1 MALDSNQEQY
11 IKETRPDVVA
21 DKYYGK
27 NIGEW
32 YNKYGAKENAL
43 AGFGKINTN
52 PQGVYSTANISNQ
65 APAPDDLLG
74 IRSQIQNE
82 LGITDL
88 NKKYQDIYGQLQSF
102 DTGTEQQYSKI
113 ANQPLSM
120 NVIRGE
126 QATSNE
132 QRALERGAIARQA
145 QVAQSAL
152 QAAQQEAETLYGIR
166 AGEVQWKRSLIL
178 ENPSAGITFGDSI
191 ESMAGKIQKSNETQ
205 KIENLKLQYP
215 QFADKIKSGMSFS
228 NAITQIGKSMDKKEV
243 KDTYKQLFGS
253 SGSGMTKKAMEKKI
267 SKYFKE
273 EYNYTKEK
281 RDMELKSIRESLK
294 KKQLGETDIINN
306 DLMNEIIKR
315 GQAAGII
322 APDQP
327 GGQGGQANYD
337 NLNLDLGG
345 NQTTFDPSVEY
356 K

>member
-1 MALDSNQEQY
+1 MALNNEQEQY
-11 IKETRPDVVA
+11 ISQTRPDVMA
-21 DKYYGK
+21 DKYYSK

-32 YNKYGAKENAL
+32 YNKYGARENAL
-43 AGFGKINTN
+43 AGFGQVNTN
-52 PQGVYSTANISNQ
+52 PQGVYSTANMATQ

-88 NKKYQDIYGQLQSF
+88 NKKYQDIYGQLQAF
-102 DTGTEQQYSKI
+102 DTGTEQQYSQI
-113 ANQPLSM
+113 ANQPVSM

-126 QATSNE
+126 QATANE
-132 QRALERGAIARQA
+132 QRALQRGALARQA

-178 ENPSAGITFGDSI
+178 ENPSAGITFGDSLDT
-191 ESMAGKIQKSNETQ
+191 MASKIQKSNETQ

-253 SGSGMTKKAMEKKI
+253 SGSGMTKKQMEKKI

-281 RDMELKSIRESLK
+281 RDIEMQNIRDSLK
-294 KKQLGETDIINN
+294 KRQVGYTEILPN
-306 DLMNEIIKR
+306 DTM
-315 GQAAGII
+315 AGIADEWKSFSGNVEEPTNQFDYGSLFGQNQSYAI
-322 APDQP
+322 P
-327 GGQGGQANYD
+327 GVDY
-337 NLNLDLGG
+337 
-345 NQTTFDPSVEY
+345 
-356 K
+356 